1 MADVPSG
8 YYQMKRIEELL
19 PGLSQRQ
26 RSAFAAA
33 CAERVFPLL
42 ENDLADSSLCKSAIE
57 LAWRFAAG
65 APLDDKEAQDVAERC
80 EGLVAELYEDDE
92 KGATL
97 SAVNAAIYA
106 LMSARKLEAKFAE
119 AAAADAQG
127 AAETDTIDRAVRGQY
142 CEEEAEWQM
151 RALDLAIAT
160 PAPTRDMFA
169 PLAGEPQWLRIYRRE
184 KWHPR

>member
-8 YYQMKRIEELL
+8 YYQRERIREAL
-19 PGLSQRQ
+19 PGLSARQ
-26 RSAFAAA
+26 RAAFAAA

-42 ENDLADSSLCKSAIE
+42 ENDLADSSLCKSAID

-65 APLDDKEAQDVAERC
+65 APLDDNEAQDVAERC
-80 EGLVAELYEDDE
+80 EGLVAELYGDDE
-92 KGATL
+92 TGATL

-106 LMSARKLEAKFAE
+106 LMSARRLESKFAE

-127 AAETDTIDRAVRGQY
+127 AAETDTIDRAVRGRY

-151 RALDLAIAT
+151 LALDLTIAT
-160 PAPTRDMFA
+160 PVPTRDMFA
-169 PLAGEPQWLRIYRRE
+169 SLAAEPQWLRIYRRE
-184 KWHPR
+184 KWISR